1 MGYTGTPYV
10 RYGLGYL
17 VGLTAAAFAVGRL
30 SERRSWDRHRASAAR
45 LALVGIALMYG
56 LGFVWLEVAAL
67 LKRETQAPSGVLPSI
82 LMLVITVAVVAFA
95 LPRAWVAAASMKRA
109 QSEST
114 LEAVPVQTEPD
125 ETTDPRPPQ

>member
-1 MGYTGTPYV
+1 V
-10 RYGLGYL
+10 
-17 VGLTAAAFAVGRL
+17 VGLTAAAFAVGWL

-45 LALVGIALMYG
+45 LALIGIALMYV

-82 LMLVITVAVVAFA
+82 LILVITVTVVAFA

-114 LEAVPVQTEPD
+114 PEAVPVQTEPN
-125 ETTDPRPPQ
+125 ETAHPRSPQ